1 MLTSLVDWLSG
12 SYLNSVFSDTTHTAT
27 WLIIPVS
34 QSMHILA
41 VAVVMMSV
49 AMINL
54 RLLGLAGTRQPAA
67 RLIGQTTP
75 WIWPA
80 LALLLLTGVIQII
93 AEPRRE
99 LLSAVFWL
107 KMSMLVIAVGI
118 IAIYSS
124 KLRQNAAY
132 WDYSRSHRNAVHILA
147 VISLLLWVGIVAAGR
162 LIAYL

>member
-1 MLTSLVDWLSG
+1 MLTWLTDWLSG
-12 SYLNSVFSDTTHTAT
+12 SYLNAVFSDTTHTAT

-49 AMINL
+49 ALINF
-54 RLLGLAGTRQPAA
+54 RLLGVAGTRQSAA
-67 RLIGQTTP
+67 RLIEQTTP

-80 LALLLLTGVIQII
+80 LVLLLLTGTIQTI

-99 LLSAVFWL
+99 LLSTMFWL
-107 KMSMLVIAVGI
+107 KISMLLIAVGI
-118 IAIYSS
+118 TVVYRTRLQQSS
-124 KLRQNAAY
+124 TY
-132 WDYSRSHRNAVHILA
+132 WEDSRKRRNTVRLLA
-147 VISLLLWVGIVAAGR
+147 VVSLLLWVGIVAAGR

>member
-1 MLTSLVDWLSG
+1 MLTWLTDWLAG
-12 SYLNSVFSDTTHTAT
+12 SYLNGVFSDTTHTAT

-34 QSMHILA
+34 QSVHILA

-49 AMINL
+49 AMINF
-54 RLLGLAGTRQPAA
+54 RLLGLAGTRQSAA
-67 RLIGQTTP
+67 RLIEQTTP

-80 LALLLLTGVIQII
+80 LVLLLLTGAIQTI

-99 LLSAVFWL
+99 LLSTVFWL
-107 KMSMLVIAVGI
+107 KMSMLLIAVGI
-118 IAIYSS
+118 TVVYRSAM
-124 KLRQNAAY
+124 RTNPAY
-132 WDYSRSHRNAVHILA
+132 WHRSRGRRNAVRLLA